1 MIRFV
6 LRRVLT
12 AIPIGFIVT
21 LGVFALVFAM
31 PGDPLRELAGD
42 KPIPAAVLAAKRAQF
57 HLDQPFIVQYLLSMK
72 DIFTGNFG
80 TTFAGADIAAQL
92 RLRIP
97 VTLKLTLL
105 ANAFQWTLGLLF
117 GIYAGFRRNGLVDRS
132 LLLVTLVLLAVP
144 GLVAYFAAQ
153 YVFAVELKWFPV
165 SGVLQGFPHSYLL
178 PALVIGL
185 LGFAGLA
192 RLMRTSIVET
202 VNADFVKTARA
213 KGLGEQRVLWKH
225 ILPNALLPVVTFI
238 GLDLAGMFG
247 GAIITESIFN
257 LPGLGQFM
265 FQAIKLK
272 EGGVVVLLSTLA
284 FVSFILINLAVDV
297 LYGILDPRV
306 RHV

>member
-1 MIRFV
+1 MTRFIF
-6 LRRVLT
+6 RRALAAV
-12 AIPIGFIVT
+12 PIGLIVT

-42 KPIPAAVLAAKRAQF
+42 KPIPAAVMAAKRAQF
-57 HLDQPFIVQYLLSMK
+57 HLDQPFIIQYLLSMK
-72 DIFTGNFG
+72 DILTGHFG
-80 TTFAGADIAAQL
+80 TTFAGADIADQL

-117 GIYAGFRRNGLVDRS
+117 GIYAGFKRNGLVDRS
-132 LLLVTLVLLAVP
+132 LLLTTLVLLAVP

-153 YVFAVELKWFPV
+153 YVFGVELKWFPV
-165 SGVLQGFPHSYLL
+165 SGVLEGFPRSYLL

-192 RLMRTSIVET
+192 RLMRTSVVET

-213 KGLGEQRVLWKH
+213 KGLGEQRVLWRH
-225 ILPNALLPVVTFI
+225 ILPNAMLPVITFI
-238 GLDLAGMFG
+238 GIDLAGMFG

-265 FQAIKLK
+265 FQAIKFK

-284 FVSFILINLAVDV
+284 FVSFIVINLVVDL
-297 LYGILDPRV
+297 LYGLLDPRV
-306 RHV
+306 RNV

>member
-1 MIRFV
+1 VIRFA
-6 LRRVLT
+6 LRRILAAV
-12 AIPIGFIVT
+12 PIGLLVT

-42 KPIPAAVLAAKRAQF
+42 KPIPASVLAAKRAQF
-57 HLDQPFIVQYLLSMK
+57 HLDEPFLVQYLLSMK

-80 TTFAGADIAAQL
+80 STFDGRDIGQQL
-92 RLRIP
+92 ELRIP
-97 VTLKLTLL
+97 VTLKLALL
-105 ANAFQWTLGLLF
+105 ANVFQWGAGLLF
-117 GIYAGFRRNGLVDRS
+117 GIYAGFKRNGVVDRS
-132 LLLVTLVLLAVP
+132 LLMITLVILAVP

-153 YVFAVELKWFPV
+153 YLFGVQLKWFPV
-165 SGVLQGFPHSYLL
+165 SGTADGFPMSYLL
-178 PALVIGL
+178 PAMMIGL

-213 KGLGEQRVLWKH
+213 KGLGEQRVLWRH

-238 GLDLAGMFG
+238 GLDLAGLFG
-247 GAIITESIFN
+247 GAIVTESIFN
-257 LPGLGQFM
+257 LPGLGQFL
-265 FQAIKLK
+265 FQAIQLK

-284 FVSFILINLAVDV
+284 FVAFILVNLLVDL
-297 LYGILDPRV
+297 LYGVLDPRV

>member
-1 MIRFV
+1 MTRFV
-6 LRRVLT
+6 LRRVLA
-12 AIPIGFIVT
+12 AIPIGLIVT
-21 LGVFALVFAM
+21 LGVYALVFAM

-42 KPIPAAVLAAKRAQF
+42 KPIPPSVLAAKREQF
-57 HLDQPFIVQYLLSMK
+57 HLNEPFIIQYLLSMR

-80 TTFAGADIAAQL
+80 TTFAGADIAKQL
-92 RLRIP
+92 ELRIP
-97 VTLKLTLL
+97 VTLKLALL
-105 ANAFQWTLGLLF
+105 ANVFQWTAGLLF
-117 GIYAGFRRNGLVDRS
+117 GIYAGFKRNGLVDRA
-132 LLLVTLVLLAVP
+132 LLLATLLILAIP
-144 GLVAYFAAQ
+144 GLVVFFAGQ
-153 YVFAVELKWFPV
+153 FLFGVQLKWFPV
-165 SGVLQGFPHSYLL
+165 SGTADGFPMSYLL
-178 PALVIGL
+178 PAMMIGL

-213 KGLGEQRVLWKH
+213 KGLGEQRVLWRH
-225 ILPNALLPVVTFI
+225 ILPNAMLPVVTFI

-284 FVSFILINLAVDV
+284 FVTFILINLAVDA